1 MRLGR
6 VTFYPTSKT
15 LPMAKEFTVLEK
27 RIVASD
33 SAGNEMA
40 WFKRAYAAEP
50 DRKIAAVI
58 KWEPQVTYEN
68 GKTEMPVWMP
78 LPGSQYTFLECPI
91 FEAMYEGT
99 RGPGKTLTL
108 IMDFAKE
115 VGKGHGKSWRGI
127 MFRQKLGD
135 LDDVVMKLE
144 EWMYKLYPG
153 FRFLKSKADYRAVWP
168 TGEELLLRHMED
180 ERSYG
185 EYHGHEYP
193 WIGWEELTQW
203 ANDKAYRMMFSCC
216 RPPKAGVPCRVRSTT
231 NPYGAGHNWVKRR
244 FGLPH
249 ARGRVIRKPGD
260 MPRVAIHGTLS
271 ENFLL
276 LHEQPTYLIQLREAA
291 ANPAQERAWMDG
303 RWDITAGGMIDD
315 IFDKKH
321 HVIPP
326 IPVGMIPMGWIV
338 TRAYDHG
345 QSSPFAVGWFLE
357 SNGEPI
363 TVRGRLLGNVRGD
376 IILWN
381 EWYGTTGKDNEGVR
395 LAARKIGAGI
405 RDREIEWGLRSP
417 QGFRSRVFSG
427 PADTEIFNKAADR
440 AGRCPADDME
450 DEGVSWERADKSS
463 GSRKRGWTMLRSYLQ
478 NAIPNPDGSRE
489 HPGFFVTEN
498 CIWWLD
504 LCPPMPRDD
513 KDLDEVPDTY
523 EDHMAD
529 MTRYRLT
536 WELPGMSR
544 RSF

>member
-1 MRLGR
+1 MVRP
-6 VTFYPTSKT
+6 FNI
-15 LPMAKEFTVLEK
+15 LEK
-27 RIVASD
+27 RVVAAD
-33 SAGNEMA
+33 TVGNEMA
-40 WFKRAYAAEP
+40 WFLRDYGDGEKP
-50 DRKIAAVI
+50 I
-58 KWEPQVTYEN
+58 WEPQSTHFN
-68 GKTEMPVWMP
+68 PKTGNLKVEHPAWMP

-91 FEAMYEGT
+91 FEALYEGT

-108 IMDFAKE
+108 IMDFAKD
-115 VGKGHGKSWRGI
+115 VGKGHGKSWRGV

-135 LDDVVMKLE
+135 LDDVVLKIE
-144 EWMYKLYPG
+144 EWMRQLWPE
-153 FRFLKSKADYRAVWP
+153 FRFLKSKADYQAVWP
-168 TGEELLLRHMED
+168 TGEALLLRHMED

-203 ANDKAYRMMFSCC
+203 ANDKAYKMMFSCC
-216 RPPKAGVPCRVRSTT
+216 RTGKRGVPVRVRSTT
-231 NPYGAGHNWVKRR
+231 NPYGPGHNWVKRR
-244 FGLPH
+244 FELPQM
-249 ARGRVIRKPGD
+249 RGRVIRKPGE
-260 MPRVAIHGTLS
+260 PARVAIHGTLS
-271 ENFLL
+271 ENFIMLS
-276 LHEQPTYLIQLREAA
+276 EQPDYPMLVRESA
-291 ANPAQERAWMDG
+291 ANPAQAQAWMEG

-315 IFDKKH
+315 IFDKMH
-321 HVIPP
+321 HMLPP
-326 IPVGMIPMGWIV
+326 IPVEMIPRGWVV

-363 TVRGRLLGNVRGD
+363 TVQGRLIGNVRGD

-381 EWYGTTGKDNEGVR
+381 EWYGTDGKDNSGVR
-395 LAARKIGAGI
+395 LSARKIGAGI

-417 QGFRSRVFSG
+417 QGFNSRVYPG
-427 PADTEIFNKAADR
+427 PADTEIFNKHTDR

-450 DEGVSWERADKSS
+450 DEGIEWERADKSS
-463 GSRKRGWTMLRSYLQ
+463 GSRKRGWTMLRSSLT

-489 HPGFFVTEN
+489 HAGFFVCVT
-498 CIWWLD
+498 CFWWLD

-529 MTRYRLT
+529 MTRYRLN
-536 WELPGMSR
+536 WELPGMTR